1 MVEGVVHEV
10 QYALPT
16 LDKRFI
22 EAEMKNPTGYVADSD
37 LIKLRIRK
45 KQLDASMLLLQGS
58 W

>member
-22 EAEMKNPTGYVADSD
+22 EAEMQNPTG
-37 LIKLRIRK
+37 
-45 KQLDASMLLLQGS
+45 
-58 W
+58 